1 MTAITTIRI
10 DHDALPE
17 PLSRKT
23 PEAVAEDIEAA
34 LRKAS
39 GRDVMRLSGA
49 TLDGVRPLMF
59 KVWEAVQARQAAE
72 REAANAAADA
82 AAQAETGWTP

>member
-34 LRKAS
+34 LRKAGIKAEAS
-39 GRDVMRLSGA
+39 DLFSH
-49 TLDGVRPLMF
+49 F
-59 KVWEAVQARQAAE
+59 KVELRTSQL
-72 REAANAAADA
+72 AAASTVLA
-82 AAQAETGWTP
+82 GMGLI